1 MQLPAGEDLTKL
13 FLDKNDL
20 IRTNFTHSF
29 IPQVQVLIRFKTCL
43 WRVKVYNGY
52 NSSKEYGCIKANTLS
67 LVNQPTMQLIIMT
80 ISSPTIILY
89 IFYIF
94 VDSNSQKTL
103 DYW

>member
-20 IRTNFTHSF
+20 IRANFTHSF
-29 IPQVQVLIRFKTCL
+29 IPQVQVLCRFKTCL

-52 NSSKEYGCIKANTLS
+52 NSSCIKANTLS

-80 ISSPTIILY
+80 ISSPTVILY

-94 VDSNSQKTL
+94 VDSNSQETL